1 MVFFSCSLMK
11 AMLVNT
17 LTQIMNRNSDSQF
30 YPHFTNPSLLK
41 PEQQFLLLFSSGS
54 FYDALDTIHQALKAE
69 NSDSEDSDNGDQGS
83 DESMV
88 DDSDNG
94 DQGSDESMVDNS
106 DNGDQGSDES
116 MQVDDS
122 DNVLLTDSE
131 YDSDSDDGGRLVI
144 L

>member
-1 MVFFSCSLMK
+1 MF
-11 AMLVNT
+11 
-17 LTQIMNRNSDSQF
+17 NSNYEQELGLAVLPTFYKSQF
-30 YPHFTNPSLLK
+30 VKARTIVFSY
-41 PEQQFLLLFSSGS
+41 QLLFSSGS
-54 FYDALDTIHQALKAE
+54 FYGALDKIPQAINVE

-83 DESMV
+83 DGSMV
-88 DDSDNG
+88 DD
-94 DQGSDESMVDNS
+94 S

-144 L
+144 F